1 MNTII
6 INWIVRQLEFA
17 TRNILMVSPQV
28 RFAKGQFASQ
38 LWNSFGIA
46 LEQLWNSF
54 GIMKYRDCKIKK
66 RPDGKYKIV
75 GCIEPLYIFVNGEVL
90 FDDIEEVNIHID
102 EAWDNYETHYG

>member
-1 MNTII
+1 
-6 INWIVRQLEFA
+6 
-17 TRNILMVSPQV
+17 
-28 RFAKGQFASQ
+28 
-38 LWNSFGIA
+38 
-46 LEQLWNSF
+46 
-54 GIMKYRDCKIKK
+54 MKYRDCKIKK